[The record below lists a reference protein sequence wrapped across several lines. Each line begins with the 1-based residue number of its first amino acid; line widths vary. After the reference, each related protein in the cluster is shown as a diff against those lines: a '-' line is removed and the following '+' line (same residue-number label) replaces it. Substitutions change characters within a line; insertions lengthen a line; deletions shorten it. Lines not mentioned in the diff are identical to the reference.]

1 MLIDVT
7 RAINRSISGKLPT
20 GIDRVCLAY
29 LDNYTGQCQGVV
41 WTCGRY
47 RLLST
52 KNTQWLCK
60 QLHRDAGRWALFIGL
75 GIRLIKDYSDS
86 PIAGDVVLHLG
97 HSGLE
102 NEQLGAWVHKHG
114 LKLFTMIHDLI
125 PLTHP
130 QFTRK
135 GAALL
140 HEKRVRNMLLW
151 STGILAN
158 SQFTLDSLRD
168 YARDQGLKLPSGVS
182 AHLSPADLRSPA
194 AKGANFPTNYFVML
208 GTIEARK
215 NHALILKVWR
225 KLIDRI
231 GTNTPKLVI
240 IGQRGWACDDVFHQ
254 LDCDLILKPHVIEL
268 NRCSDNELSPWLTN
282 ARALLFPSFIEGYGI
297 PLVEAITLGTPVI
310 ASDLP
315 VFHEIAGDIPKYLNP
330 YDVAGWVD
338 AILDFLDPDSELW
351 QTKKIALKQYK
362 APTWPEH
369 FRQMNSLI
377 AQTIN

>member
-29 LDNYTGQCQGVV
+29 LDNYAGECQGVV
-41 WTCGRY
+41 WAYGRY
-47 RLLST
+47 RLLSA
-52 KNTQWLCK
+52 KSTQWLCK
-60 QLHRDAGRWALFIGL
+60 QLHGNTGRLALLIGL
-75 GIRLIKDYSDS
+75 GIRLIKEYSIS
-86 PIAGDVVLHLG
+86 PVMGDVFLHLG

-102 NEQLGAWVHKHG
+102 NDHLGPWIHKHD

-130 QFTRK
+130 QFTRT
-135 GAALL
+135 GAASL

-158 SQFTLDSLRD
+158 SQFTLDSLRNH
-168 YARDQGLKLPSGVS
+168 AKTQGLNMPLGVT
-182 AHLSPADLRSPA
+182 AHLSPADLTSPA
-194 AKGANFPTNYFVML
+194 PKGATIPANYFVML

-215 NHALILKVWR
+215 NHALILEVWR
-225 KLIDRI
+225 KLIDRC

-240 IGQRGWACDDVFHQ
+240 IGQRGWACDDIFDL
-254 LDCDLILKPHVIEL
+254 LDHDPIFKPHVIEL
-268 NRCSDNELSPWLTN
+268 NRCSDVELSPWLTH

-297 PLVEAITLGTPVI
+297 PLVESITLGTPVI

-338 AILDFLDPDSELW
+338 AILDFSDPDSELW

-377 AQTIN
+377 AQTAN

>member
-29 LDNYTGQCQGVV
+29 LDNYAGECQGVV
-41 WTCGRY
+41 WAYGRY

-52 KNTQWLCK
+52 KSTQWLCK
-60 QLHRDAGRWALFIGL
+60 QLHRHAGGLALLIGL
-75 GIRLIKDYSDS
+75 GIRLIKDYSIS
-86 PIAGDVVLHLG
+86 PIMGDVLLHLG

-102 NEQLGAWVHKHG
+102 NDQLGAWVRKHR

-130 QFTRK
+130 QFTRT
-135 GAALL
+135 GAAPL

-158 SQFTLDSLRD
+158 SQFTLDSLRE
-168 YARDQGLKLPSGVS
+168 YARDQGLKVSSGVT
-182 AHLSPADLRSPA
+182 AHLSPADLTSQAP
-194 AKGANFPTNYFVML
+194 KGATIPANYFVML

-225 KLIDRI
+225 KLIDLC

-240 IGQRGWACDDVFHQ
+240 IGQRGWACDDVFDL
-254 LDCDLILKPHVIEL
+254 LDHDPIFKPHVIEL
-268 NRCSDNELSPWLTN
+268 NRCSDVELSPWLTH

-297 PLVEAITLGTPVI
+297 PLVESITLGTPVI

-315 VFHEIAGDIPKYLNP
+315 VFHEIAGDIPVYLNP
-330 YDVAGWVD
+330 YDVAGWVG
-338 AILDFLDPDSELW
+338 AILDFSNPDSEHW

-362 APTWPEH
+362 APTWTEH
-369 FRQMNSLI
+369 FRKMDSLI
-377 AQTIN
+377 AQTAN